1 MGKSLILEMVNI
13 PPIKN
18 GDDWGMVCHCFT
30 HITWHTLFFFLQE
43 SPDCGAA
50 GEVRDCHKSSF
61 INESAELRLLC
72 SDEGWDRK
80 GSGDRTDESARLM
93 MASCL
98 INGLRIAKSQAY

>member
-1 MGKSLILEMVNI
+1 MVMTGGWFVIVLPTLHGI
-13 PPIKN
+13 P
-18 GDDWGMVCHCFT
+18 C
-30 HITWHTLFFFLQE
+30 FFLQE